1 MAKITEKRLI
11 NAIKNTGGIVSAI
24 AKKLDVTWHA
34 ARKAIDANPVALQ
47 AWHDER
53 EGILDLAESALV
65 KSIQQGDTQDAKW
78 LLSRLGKHRG
88 YAERIEFEDI
98 KDRAAFM
105 ASLIALRDEGKLTPE
120 ISVREFGLDVT
131 EELWPGTASKVVI
144 VNDVPIN
151 ADATN

>member
-1 MAKITEKRLI
+1 MTKLTEKKLI
-11 NAIKNTGGIVSAI
+11 TAIKNTGGIVSVI
-24 AKKLDVTWHA
+24 AKKLDVTWHG

-98 KDRAAFM
+98 KDRAAFIQ
-105 ASLIALRDEGKLTPE
+105 ALVTLRDTGKLTPE
-120 ISVREFGLDVT
+120 ISVKEFGLDVT
-131 EELWPGTASKVVI
+131 EELWPGTSQNIVI
-144 VNDVPIN
+144 IN
-151 ADATN
+151 EPSRITV